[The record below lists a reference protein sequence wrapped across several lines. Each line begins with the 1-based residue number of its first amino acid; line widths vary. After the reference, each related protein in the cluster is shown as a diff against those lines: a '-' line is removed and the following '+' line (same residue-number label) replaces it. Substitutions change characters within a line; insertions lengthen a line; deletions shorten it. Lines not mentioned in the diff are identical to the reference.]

1 MATRYPPTGHRAHR
15 SRPNHLCAGCRPSK
29 RRRGDSGW
37 GGRARAAG
45 AIRIV
50 ARASGK
56 RPSAS
61 GANLS
66 RSSGRP
72 GHRDHA
78 VGRNEYW
85 PSRWHL
91 IDRHRGDRVSRG
103 QWAVFSTERSA
114 AGNCPGRRV
123 PRSSVCGG
131 APGRSP
137 GHRQRNGP
145 TSLRRFS
152 SASHRYC
159 RGYYR
164 AVRERPRA
172 GHRFANSGRGSGRG
186 ARAVT
191 AVLELRSVGK
201 TYPPP
206 TAVTALAKV
215 DLTVGLGETVSIT
228 GPSGSGKSTLLNVLG
243 TLERPSTGTV
253 RIGGTDTST
262 IPDRQLSGLRAWRIG
277 FVFQEFHLLEHL
289 TVLDNVATGLIYRGL
304 SVRSRRDAAAS
315 ALRRVGLGSRVTHR
329 PSRLSGGERQRA
341 AIARAIAGE
350 PQIILADEPTG
361 NLDSAT
367 GAEIIRLIAGLAGPR
382 TTVIVIT
389 HDIAVA
395 AVMRRAVRLH
405 DGRIV

>member
-1 MATRYPPTGHRAHR
+1 M
-15 SRPNHLCAGCRPSK
+15 
-29 RRRGDSGW
+29 
-37 GGRARAAG
+37 
-45 AIRIV
+45 
-50 ARASGK
+50 
-56 RPSAS
+56 
-61 GANLS
+61 
-66 RSSGRP
+66 
-72 GHRDHA
+72 
-78 VGRNEYW
+78 
-85 PSRWHL
+85 
-91 IDRHRGDRVSRG
+91 
-103 QWAVFSTERSA
+103 
-114 AGNCPGRRV
+114 
-123 PRSSVCGG
+123 
-131 APGRSP
+131 
-137 GHRQRNGP
+137 
-145 TSLRRFS
+145 
-152 SASHRYC
+152 
-159 RGYYR
+159 
-164 AVRERPRA
+164 
-172 GHRFANSGRGSGRG
+172 
-186 ARAVT
+186 T

-304 SVRSRRDAAAS
+304 SVRSRREAAAS

-395 AVMRRAVRLH
+395 AVMRRDVRLH
-405 DGRIV
+405 DGRIVRDTRTD

>member
-1 MATRYPPTGHRAHR
+1 
-15 SRPNHLCAGCRPSK
+15 
-29 RRRGDSGW
+29 
-37 GGRARAAG
+37 
-45 AIRIV
+45 
-50 ARASGK
+50 
-56 RPSAS
+56 
-61 GANLS
+61 
-66 RSSGRP
+66 
-72 GHRDHA
+72 
-78 VGRNEYW
+78 
-85 PSRWHL
+85 
-91 IDRHRGDRVSRG
+91 
-103 QWAVFSTERSA
+103 
-114 AGNCPGRRV
+114 
-123 PRSSVCGG
+123 
-131 APGRSP
+131 
-137 GHRQRNGP
+137 
-145 TSLRRFS
+145 
-152 SASHRYC
+152 
-159 RGYYR
+159 
-164 AVRERPRA
+164 
-172 GHRFANSGRGSGRG
+172 
-186 ARAVT
+186 VT

-206 TAVTALAKV
+206 TAITALANV

-253 RIGGTDTST
+253 RIGGTDTSS

-304 SVRSRRDAAAS
+304 SLRSRRDAAAS

-395 AVMRRAVRLH
+395 AAMRRDVRLH
-405 DGRIV
+405 DGRIVRDTRTD

>member
-1 MATRYPPTGHRAHR
+1 
-15 SRPNHLCAGCRPSK
+15 
-29 RRRGDSGW
+29 
-37 GGRARAAG
+37 
-45 AIRIV
+45 
-50 ARASGK
+50 
-56 RPSAS
+56 
-61 GANLS
+61 
-66 RSSGRP
+66 
-72 GHRDHA
+72 
-78 VGRNEYW
+78 
-85 PSRWHL
+85 
-91 IDRHRGDRVSRG
+91 
-103 QWAVFSTERSA
+103 
-114 AGNCPGRRV
+114 
-123 PRSSVCGG
+123 
-131 APGRSP
+131 
-137 GHRQRNGP
+137 
-145 TSLRRFS
+145 
-152 SASHRYC
+152 
-159 RGYYR
+159 
-164 AVRERPRA
+164 
-172 GHRFANSGRGSGRG
+172 
-186 ARAVT
+186 VT

-206 TAVTALAKV
+206 TAITALANV

-262 IPDRQLSGLRAWRIG
+262 ISDRQLSGLRAWRIG

-304 SVRSRRDAAAS
+304 SVRSRREAAAS

-395 AVMRRAVRLH
+395 AVMRRDVRLH
-405 DGRIV
+405 DGRIVRDTRTD

>member
-1 MATRYPPTGHRAHR
+1 V
-15 SRPNHLCAGCRPSK
+15 
-29 RRRGDSGW
+29 
-37 GGRARAAG
+37 
-45 AIRIV
+45 I
-50 ARASGK
+50 
-56 RPSAS
+56 
-61 GANLS
+61 
-66 RSSGRP
+66 
-72 GHRDHA
+72 
-78 VGRNEYW
+78 
-85 PSRWHL
+85 
-91 IDRHRGDRVSRG
+91 
-103 QWAVFSTERSA
+103 
-114 AGNCPGRRV
+114 
-123 PRSSVCGG
+123 
-131 APGRSP
+131 
-137 GHRQRNGP
+137 
-145 TSLRRFS
+145 
-152 SASHRYC
+152 
-159 RGYYR
+159 
-164 AVRERPRA
+164 
-172 GHRFANSGRGSGRG
+172 
-186 ARAVT
+186 

-206 TAVTALAKV
+206 TAVTALANV

-395 AVMRRAVRLH
+395 AVMRRDVRLH
-405 DGRIV
+405 DGRIVRDTRTD

>member
-1 MATRYPPTGHRAHR
+1 M
-15 SRPNHLCAGCRPSK
+15 
-29 RRRGDSGW
+29 
-37 GGRARAAG
+37 
-45 AIRIV
+45 
-50 ARASGK
+50 
-56 RPSAS
+56 
-61 GANLS
+61 
-66 RSSGRP
+66 
-72 GHRDHA
+72 
-78 VGRNEYW
+78 
-85 PSRWHL
+85 
-91 IDRHRGDRVSRG
+91 
-103 QWAVFSTERSA
+103 
-114 AGNCPGRRV
+114 
-123 PRSSVCGG
+123 
-131 APGRSP
+131 
-137 GHRQRNGP
+137 
-145 TSLRRFS
+145 
-152 SASHRYC
+152 
-159 RGYYR
+159 
-164 AVRERPRA
+164 
-172 GHRFANSGRGSGRG
+172 
-186 ARAVT
+186 T

-206 TAVTALAKV
+206 TTVTALANV

-262 IPDRQLSGLRAWRIG
+262 IPDGQLSGLRAWRIG

-304 SVRSRRDAAAS
+304 SMRSRRDAAAS

-329 PSRLSGGERQRA
+329 PSRLSGGERQRV

-395 AVMRRAVRLH
+395 AAMRRDVRLH
-405 DGRIV
+405 DGRIVRDTRTD

>member
-1 MATRYPPTGHRAHR
+1 M
-15 SRPNHLCAGCRPSK
+15 
-29 RRRGDSGW
+29 
-37 GGRARAAG
+37 
-45 AIRIV
+45 
-50 ARASGK
+50 
-56 RPSAS
+56 
-61 GANLS
+61 
-66 RSSGRP
+66 
-72 GHRDHA
+72 
-78 VGRNEYW
+78 
-85 PSRWHL
+85 
-91 IDRHRGDRVSRG
+91 
-103 QWAVFSTERSA
+103 
-114 AGNCPGRRV
+114 
-123 PRSSVCGG
+123 
-131 APGRSP
+131 
-137 GHRQRNGP
+137 
-145 TSLRRFS
+145 
-152 SASHRYC
+152 
-159 RGYYR
+159 
-164 AVRERPRA
+164 
-172 GHRFANSGRGSGRG
+172 
-186 ARAVT
+186 T

-206 TAVTALAKV
+206 TTVTALANV

-329 PSRLSGGERQRA
+329 PSRLSGGERQRV

-367 GAEIIRLIAGLAGPR
+367 GAGIIRLIAGFAGPR

-395 AVMRRAVRLH
+395 AAMRRDVRLH
-405 DGRIV
+405 DGRIVRDTRTD